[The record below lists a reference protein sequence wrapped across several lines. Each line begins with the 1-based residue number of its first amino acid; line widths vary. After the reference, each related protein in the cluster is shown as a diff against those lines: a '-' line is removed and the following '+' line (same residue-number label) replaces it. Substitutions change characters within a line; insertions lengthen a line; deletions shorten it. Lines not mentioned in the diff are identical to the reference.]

1 MASTN
6 TATHPEPGKV
16 VEKAA
21 QPPEMRAPAEKPVS
35 GLFGLG
41 DVVLRFLLFASSL
54 VAVILL
60 VTSKQAK
67 LIPIPIPP
75 YLIPRT
81 AKFTQAPALIYY
93 IAAVSIAG
101 FYGIITTFVSL
112 YALLKPGRYPR
123 VVSNF
128 VIFDVLLLGIVA
140 AAVGAAGAMGY
151 TALKGNSHVQ
161 WTKICNRYDYFCRHI
176 SASISVSLFGSIV
189 LTLLILLSIYSLSKR
204 IPKQTY

>member
-1 MASTN
+1 MASTY
-6 TATHPEPGKV
+6 TATHPEPVKAP
-16 VEKAA
+16 EKEA
-21 QPPEMRAPAEKPVS
+21 PPLEMRGPAEKPLS

-41 DVVLRFLLFASSL
+41 DVVLRFLLFASAL

-60 VTSKQAK
+60 VTSNQTKR
-67 LIPIPIPP
+67 IPIPVPP

-93 IAAVSIAG
+93 IAAISVAG
-101 FYGIITTFVSL
+101 FYGAITTLISL
-112 YALLKPGRYPR
+112 YALTKPGSFPR

-140 AAVGAAGAMGY
+140 AAVGAAGAIGY
-151 TALKGNSHVQ
+151 TGLKGNSHVQ
-161 WTKICNRYDYFCRHI
+161 WGKLCNVYGYFCRHI

-189 LTLLILLSIYSLSKR
+189 LTLLILLSVYALSKR